1 MELLGG
7 TRDESGQG
15 LKMSIDA
22 KTSCSAGL
30 TRLDQCFGQPD
41 CSPDPGVEVTE
52 GQLE

>member
-1 MELLGG
+1 MEPRWGLG
-7 TRDESGQG
+7 TRVGRG

-30 TRLDQCFGQPD
+30 IRLDQCFGQPD

-52 GQLE
+52 GQLD